1 MTTIV
6 IKKQKMHE
14 LKEMIN
20 EGLHIFGRAMSVA
33 EQMCE
38 EGEMGERYGERSR
51 MGMREDSEMGMRGY
65 PSYPMDDSS
74 MYGDRRNSRGRY
86 SRY

>member
-1 MTTIV
+1 
-6 IKKQKMHE
+6 MHE

-20 EGLHIFGRAMSVA
+20 EGLHLFGRAMSVA

-38 EGEMGERYGERSR
+38 EGEMGERYGDRYGSR
-51 MGMREDSEMGMRGY
+51 MGMREEPDMGMRDY
-65 PSYPMDDSS
+65 PPYPMADPS